1 MTTRASYTTSDRSC
15 SIVLAGRNLD
25 EIDRRL
31 LGELVAARKA
41 TGVRRTMGRPPV
53 KPSVDDAEAVARL
66 CDLLIGGMSM
76 SEVCA
81 RDDCPSRT
89 AVYAKMASDAAFRAT
104 IARAREAQQ
113 HAIIDETIEMA
124 DAATPEDWQ
133 VVKLR
138 IWARQWRAAKLA
150 PRTYGN
156 KVEVAGSDENPLTLL
171 IQEVQGRAIKPVQII
186 PGEVE
191 LEDK

>member
-1 MTTRASYTTSDRSC
+1 MASHTVPPPPDFFHAPS
-15 SIVLAGRNLD
+15 NH
-25 EIDRRL
+25 
-31 LGELVAARKA
+31 VA
-41 TGVRRTMGRPPV
+41 PPF
-53 KPSVDDAEAVARL
+53 SA
-66 CDLLIGGMSM
+66 M
-76 SEVCA
+76 
-81 RDDCPSRT
+81 
-89 AVYAKMASDAAFRAT
+89 MASDAAFRAT

-171 IQEVQGRAIKPVQII
+171 IQEVQGRAIKPVQIVD
-186 PGEVE
+186 GEME
-191 LEDK
+191 ET